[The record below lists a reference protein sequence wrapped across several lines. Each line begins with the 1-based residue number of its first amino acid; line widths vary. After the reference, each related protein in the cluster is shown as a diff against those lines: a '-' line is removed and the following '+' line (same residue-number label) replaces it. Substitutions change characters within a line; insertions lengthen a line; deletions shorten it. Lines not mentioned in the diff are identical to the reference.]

1 MISGVRYYDASID
14 ISASP
19 IAVWN
24 ALTAVDQYPTWD
36 SGVVRVEGTVA
47 LHNKLAITSAV
58 SPDRAFAATVVA
70 LAPPDG
76 DRAGRMVWRG
86 GMPLRLFTGERT
98 FTVMARDGGTH
109 VDVREEFSGP
119 MLGLIWRSMPDLQPS
134 FDQFVAGLRA
144 HVEAT
149 KGND

>member
-1 MISGVRYYDASID
+1 MRYYIASID
-14 ISASP
+14 IAAP
-19 IAVWN
+19 PTAVWN
-24 ALTAVDQYPTWD
+24 VLTAVDQYPDWD
-36 SGVVRVEGTVA
+36 SGVVRVDGTVA
-47 LHNKLAITSAV
+47 LDSKLKVTSVV
-58 SPDRAFAATVVA
+58 SPDRAFAATVVE
-70 LAPPDG
+70 LVRPDG

-98 FTVMARDGGTH
+98 FTVTARDGGTH

-119 MLGLIWRSMPDLQPS
+119 MLGMIWRSMPDLQPS
-134 FDQFVAGLRA
+134 FDQFVSGLRA